1 MFDDRPNLIAP
12 KAFGAVRSAFLRCAP
27 GCDALTTAHTTARRT
42 HGFTLVELLVSVSVL
57 VLLVLLTTQLI
68 NSAAT
73 VTTLGHKLIDADSQ
87 AREVFDR
94 MAVDFAQMVK
104 RSDVDYY
111 LKKFG
116 IGPFTRQNDQIAFY
130 STVPGYYPS
139 TGSRS
144 PVSLVG
150 YRVNSDPNSPAYNK
164 MERLGKGLVWNGV
177 STDTPVVFLPQTI
190 GVTWPSAI
198 STSTPDSDYELIG
211 PQVFRFEY
219 YYLRTDLTLSDQPS
233 AGPGGANGMRNIAA
247 IVVDLAVIDPRSRAL
262 LTEDQ
267 INKLNFATLTQSTNT
282 FLADFTSDQ
291 NQPGQF
297 LFSKWRKT
305 LKNLIS
311 GAVTTTPPMPRQA
324 LQGIRLYERYF
335 YLSPS
340 AQ

>member
-73 VTTLGHKLIDADSQ
+73 VTTLGHKLMDADSQ

-190 GVTWPSAI
+190 GVTWPSAVSPI
-198 STSTPDSDYELIG
+198 TADSDYELIG

-219 YYLRTDLTLSDQPS
+219 YYLLTIGGLTDQPYDALHHS
-233 AGPGGANGMRNIAA
+233 GVVGMQDVVA
-247 IVVDLAVIDPRSRAL
+247 IVVDIAVIDPRSRAL
-262 LTEDQ
+262 LTESQIASLNSLVSLGSGTFLPDFTTDQ
-267 INKLNFATLTQSTNT
+267 ALPGKFIGKWQTKLNS
-282 FLADFTSDQ
+282 
-291 NQPGQF
+291 
-297 LFSKWRKT
+297 
-305 LKNLIS
+305 LIS
-311 GAVTTTPPMPRQA
+311 GSIPTTIPREA
-324 LQGIRLYERYF
+324 LKGIRFYERYL

-340 AQ
+340 TQ

>member
-1 MFDDRPNLIAP
+1 
-12 KAFGAVRSAFLRCAP
+12 
-27 GCDALTTAHTTARRT
+27 
-42 HGFTLVELLVSVSVL
+42 VL

-73 VTTLGHKLIDADSQ
+73 VTTLGHKLMDADSQ

-116 IGPFTRQNDQIAFY
+116 IGPFTHQNDQIAFY

-190 GVTWPSAI
+190 GVTWPAAI

-219 YYLRTDLTLSDQPS
+219 YYLRTDVTLSDQPS
-233 AGPGGANGMRNIAA
+233 AGAGGANGMRNVAA

-262 LTEDQ
+262 LTEAQ
-267 INKLNFATLTQSTNT
+267 IGSLNFAPLTQSTNT
-282 FLADFTSDQ
+282 FLADFTTDNQ
-291 NQPGQF
+291 QPGQF

-305 LKNLIS
+305 VKNLIS

>member
-27 GCDALTTAHTTARRT
+27 GCDALTTAHNTARRT

-73 VTTLGHKLIDADSQ
+73 VTTLGHKLMDADSQ

-219 YYLRTDLTLSDQPS
+219 YYLRTDLTLSDTPS

-282 FLADFTSDQ
+282 FLSDFTSDQ

>member
-1 MFDDRPNLIAP
+1 MFEHPDPATVAAAVSAANRDPAQATCLPPQRR
-12 KAFGAVRSAFLRCAP
+12 FGRVAA
-27 GCDALTTAHTTARRT
+27 
-42 HGFTLVELLVSVSVL
+42 FTLVELLVSVSVL

-73 VTTLGHKLIDADSQ
+73 VTTLGHKLMDADSQ

-130 STVPGYYPS
+130 STLPGYYPS

-150 YRVNSDPNSPAYNK
+150 YRVNSDATSPAYNK
-164 MERLGKGLVWNGV
+164 LERLSKGLVWNGA
-177 STDTPVVFLPQTI
+177 SNGTPVVFSPQTI
-190 GVTWPSAI
+190 GVTWPSAV
-198 STSTPDSDYELIG
+198 STSLVDPDYEVIG

-219 YYLRTDLTLSDQPS
+219 CYLRTDITLSDQPS
-233 AGPGGANGMRNIAA
+233 AGAGGANGMRNVAA

-305 LKNLIS
+305 LKNLIN